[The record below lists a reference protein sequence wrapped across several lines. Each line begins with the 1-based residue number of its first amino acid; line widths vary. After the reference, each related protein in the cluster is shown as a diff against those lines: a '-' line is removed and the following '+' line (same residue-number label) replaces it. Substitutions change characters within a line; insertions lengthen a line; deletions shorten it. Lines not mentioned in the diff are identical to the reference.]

1 MTIST
6 SALLTQRLHN
16 QRLTRSTLRDP
27 AAIVAWLGAVQAQDY
42 TGAKWAIAQRVKDA
56 TDASVTDAFND
67 GTFLRTHVMRPTWHF
82 VAPADIRWLQALTG
96 PRVQALMATY
106 DRQLELDAA
115 VYKKSRAVLERAL
128 RNGTYLTRTE
138 LAVVLAR
145 GGIVAS
151 GQRLAHLMM
160 RAELE
165 AVVCSGPIRGKHQ
178 TYALLDERVPP
189 AAPRTRDEALAELI
203 VRYFTSHGPAQPRD
217 FAWWSGLTMRDATS
231 GIEMAGAALTRVEI
245 DGVAHWCASPPTRA
259 RAVAQPFAFLLPN
272 YDEYGI
278 AYKDRSAFF
287 ADGIVPP
294 ATKGATE
301 YEHLLM
307 IDGQWA
313 GRWKRAIT
321 PKSATVAIR
330 AGRRLTKDEQQVV
343 RAEAERYGAFLGLP
357 VTFSFVA

>member
-1 MTIST
+1 MST
-6 SALLTQRLHN
+6 ATLLAQRLHH
-16 QRLTRSTLRDP
+16 QHLTRTTLRDA

-42 TGAKWAIAQRVKDA
+42 TGAKWALGQRLKSA
-56 TDASVTDAFND
+56 TDAQVEGAFND
-67 GTFLRTHVMRPTWHF
+67 GAFLRTHVMRPTWHF
-82 VAPADIRWLQALTG
+82 VAPADIRWLQALTA
-96 PRVQALMATY
+96 PRVQAQMLPY
-106 DRQLELDAA
+106 DRRLELDAA

-128 RNGTYLTRTE
+128 RDGHYQTRTE
-138 LAVVLAR
+138 LAAVLAR

-165 AVVCSGPIRGKHQ
+165 AVVCSGPVRGKHQ
-178 TYALLDERVPP
+178 TYALLEERVPP
-189 AAPRTRDEALAELI
+189 AAPRTREAALAELTT
-203 VRYFTSHGPAQPRD
+203 RYFTSHGPAQVRD
-217 FAWWSGLTMRDATS
+217 FAWWSGLTMRDTTA
-231 GIEMAGAALTRVEI
+231 GIALAGAALTSVEI
-245 DGVAHWCASPPTRA
+245 EGVTHWCVATPSRPRVVA
-259 RAVAQPFAFLLPN
+259 RPFACLLPN

-294 ATKGATE
+294 ATKGASE

-321 PKSATVAIR
+321 PREATIAIR
-330 AGRRLTKDEQQVV
+330 PGRRLTKDEQQVV
-343 RAEAERYGAFLGLP
+343 RAEADRYGAFLGIP
-357 VTFSFVA
+357 VAFSFIA